1 MTSTPPS
8 PSRPAHPASTQPST
22 QAPAPKPSAPPVNIL
37 PSQAARIYS
46 IAHPAILLSLF
57 SVRFPKLVAD
67 PVDALL
73 GDLPL
78 LATLQVAYVMVCLP
92 PAGSSVSV
100 SVSSGSGA
108 GSAPAPAAG
117 SGSGSRPFGV
127 SRTFSGSESGSGDS
141 GSTVGGE
148 GDGEKSL
155 KRSGLVLRAGK
166 VGYRRKQHPHGGCGI
181 SSKLTPALLSLILT
195 FLLATPVLAVLL
207 VLFGAPLTTHNAHT
221 VLCAAHMAVLSSTAL
236 IYVYGVDGATW
247 REVWGIARPADAVWG
262 AALGSCLGAWLG
274 AVPIPLDWDRPWQAF
289 PITIVTGAYIGYALG
304 SLLGRSSLL
313 YGKRIEFEPEEL
325 GVEKKLG

>member
-8 PSRPAHPASTQPST
+8 PPRPAHPASTQPST

-37 PSQAARIYS
+37 PSQAAQIYS
-46 IAHPAILLSLF
+46 IAHPVILLSLF

-73 GDLPL
+73 SDLPL
-78 LATLQVAYVMVCLP
+78 LATLQVA
-92 PAGSSVSV
+92 
-100 SVSSGSGA
+100 
-108 GSAPAPAAG
+108 
-117 SGSGSRPFGV
+117 
-127 SRTFSGSESGSGDS
+127 TFSGSESGSRDS
-141 GSTVGGE
+141 GSAMGGE

-166 VGYRRKQHPHGGCGI
+166 
-181 SSKLTPALLSLILT
+181 PALLSLILT

-247 REVWGIARPADAVWG
+247 RGVWGIARPADTVWG

-274 AVPIPLDWDRPWQAF
+274 AIPIPLDWDRPWQAF

-304 SLLGRSSLL
+304 SFLGRSSLV